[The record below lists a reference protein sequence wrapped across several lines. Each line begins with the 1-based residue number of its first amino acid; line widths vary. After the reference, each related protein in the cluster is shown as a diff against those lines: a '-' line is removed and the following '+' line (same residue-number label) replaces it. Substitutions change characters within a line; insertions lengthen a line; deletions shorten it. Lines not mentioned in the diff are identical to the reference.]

1 MGIEVAYNQR
11 FTGDRNDCGGNVHTL
26 AGVRADRGGIHVG
39 ELDPFTFG
47 ELNFESH
54 HLGGIFG
61 DVADTFEDEGVL
73 DVGEEATTSKQGLSV
88 ISQCGISRDAR
99 CLVA

>member
-1 MGIEVAYNQR
+1 VTGMIAVAT
-11 FTGDRNDCGGNVHTL
+11 FTLWLVYELTG
-26 AGVRADRGGIHVG
+26 GGIHVG